1 MEYKDAKEFSDI
13 MLAIAD
19 NYPGATFSS
28 AGLKLRFEAL
38 KEFTIDQ
45 ISEAAVKLISTHK
58 YKHMPTTADI
68 IEAMGGRISVSD
80 RAEIEANKVID
91 HLHRHGKSV
100 IPEFEDPI
108 TKYLMSTR
116 WRYYSWAARV
126 AEDDLKWWQK
136 DFVRV
141 YKAHSTGMDAG
152 VCLPPGLTKLAGY
165 IGNWGKEV
173 VYG

>member
-1 MEYKDAKEFSDI
+1 

-38 KEFTIDQ
+38 KDFTIEQ

-58 YKHMPTTADI
+58 YKNMPTTADI
-68 IEAMGGRISVSD
+68 IEAMGGRITIED
-80 RAEIEANKVID
+80 RAEIEAGKVID
-91 HLHRHGKSV
+91 HLHRYGKMV

-116 WRYYSWAARV
+116 WRYCSWAARV
-126 AEDDLKWWQK
+126 VEDELKWWLR
-136 DFVRV
+136 DFVRA
-141 YKAHSTGMDAG
+141 YKAHTAGLGTGD
-152 VCLPPGLTKLAGY
+152 CLPTGLTQLAGQ
-165 IGNWGKEV
+165 IGNWEDERLRLKFAPLEV
-173 VYG
+173 AHAN